1 MAERSKM
8 VVGQIKNQAVAVVEQ
23 AITAAAVAVKER
35 IDITA
40 VVVAVAGLAIQLAA
54 QQQTPGVTA

>member
-1 MAERSKM
+1 M

-35 IDITA
+35 IDITV
-40 VVVAVAGLAIQLAA
+40 VVVAAAGLAIQLAA